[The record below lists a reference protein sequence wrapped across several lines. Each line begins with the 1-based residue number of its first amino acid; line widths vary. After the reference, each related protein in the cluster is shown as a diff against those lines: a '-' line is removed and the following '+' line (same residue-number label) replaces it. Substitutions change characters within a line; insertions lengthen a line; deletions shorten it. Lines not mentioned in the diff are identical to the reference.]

1 MVPFASYSF
10 IVRESG
16 LESLDL
22 PLDIPLKTW
31 NAHEIVLPVNF
42 SKQSTYQKKYQNT
55 IQNAM
60 QDLNDILLQSVRLE
74 LEIRQSDFIVMA
86 SKNNYLQAST
96 ISIKFDRASVVD
108 SMMAQDLSERA
119 EFYIQMISEDSRSI
133 RQKKRFKLNKFDF
146 DTSIHLTMF

>member
-1 MVPFASYSF
+1 MFFNKEILPCGYVACTVSDQLKITFTVKQDDQNIPFASYSF
-10 IVRESG
+10 IVREAG

-60 QDLNDILLQSVRLE
+60 QDLSDILLQSVRLE
-74 LEIRQSDFIVMA
+74 LEFRQSDFIVMA
-86 SKNNYLQAST
+86 SKKNHLQAST

-108 SMMAQDLSERA
+108 SMMAQDLTE
-119 EFYIQMISEDSRSI
+119 
-133 RQKKRFKLNKFDF
+133 
-146 DTSIHLTMF
+146 